1 MLPKREYMLKNGAIG
16 SSRFVLF
23 NVFWLSVDK
32 ILYVFLTYYFC
43 CGTQETFMVSIL
55 IF

>member
-1 MLPKREYMLKNGAIG
+1 MLPKREYMLKNRAIG

-23 NVFWLSVDK
+23 NVFGLSLDK
-32 ILYVFLTYYFC
+32 FLYVFLTYYFC